1 MLFRSNSS
9 YESLSA
15 ALETLKE
22 IKYNGKAS
30 ALIGD
35 IFELGDKSDQMHYDI
50 GKLLSA
56 ENFKY
61 IFLVGENIKSTK
73 MGAIDSGFNEDCI
86 FTYSL
91 DTPRSIIA
99 EQILN
104 KLDAAD
110 VLLAKASH
118 GVNLKSIIEI
128 ISG

>member
-1 MLFRSNSS
+1 
-9 YESLSA
+9 
-15 ALETLKE
+15 
-22 IKYNGKAS
+22 
-30 ALIGD
+30 
-35 IFELGDKSDQMHYDI
+35 
-50 GKLLSA
+50 
-56 ENFKY
+56 
-61 IFLVGENIKSTK
+61 

-86 FTYSL
+86 FIYSL

-104 KLDAAD
+104 KLDTAD